1 MLDKIRNHFV
11 YTVGRNL
18 EENLVSNKT
27 ITAILSFLL
36 VGISR
41 SLLLTTET
49 DATRALQGL
58 AGATADIDAAKYPSI
73 QAAID
78 ALPDT
83 GGVVKLPA
91 GVFEISTPL
100 VVTTE
105 DTRIEGAGAATH
117 IKNINQGGKPTLM
130 LRPKSRDEDSRAR
143 IWRLQIGNLR
153 LSGDE
158 ACGDG
163 ILAEG
168 INEIFLIGV
177 SIDHHGGHG
186 IHMIDCYE
194 DPRIADCIITYNKK
208 AGIYIKNGHDI
219 VVNANQFE
227 ENQDALVCVDSFNLC
242 MNGNNL
248 DDHLRHGVVI
258 ENTYGSVLSGNMIEE
273 CMGTAII
280 LDRDCYGITLSAN
293 VIAHDMGGGIDLRDA
308 HGCTLS
314 ANTFTLLHHFSVR
327 VSAKSSR
334 NTISANSFC
343 NSHIG
348 DKEKRKLVDE
358 NNDPVRID
366 IGTGVILEGT
376 NGITLTGNT
385 FSGLDGAAVTATGDC
400 SQVLI
405 SSNVV
410 TDVNR
415 RTQNTDEAFVV
426 AKDSTVTITSNLTD

>member
-1 MLDKIRNHFV
+1 MIGVVIFV
-11 YTVGRNL
+11 FTVKQ
-18 EENLVSNKT
+18 S
-27 ITAILSFLL
+27 
-36 VGISR
+36 
-41 SLLLTTET
+41 
-49 DATRALQGL
+49 DATNLQQGL
-58 AGATADIDAAKYPSI
+58 PGAVAEIDASKFPSL
-73 QAAID
+73 QE
-78 ALPDT
+78 ALNHVPES
-83 GGVVKLPA
+83 GGIVRIPA
-91 GVFEISTPL
+91 GVFEISEPL

-117 IKNINQGGKPTLM
+117 IKNINTNGKPTIM
-130 LRPKSRDEDSRAR
+130 LRPETRDDDTKAR
-143 IWRLQIGNLR
+143 IWRLQLGNFR
-153 LSGDE
+153 ISGTE

-168 INEIFLIGV
+168 VNEIFIQGV

-186 IHMIDCYE
+186 IHMVDCYE
-194 DPRIADCIITYNKK
+194 DPRIADCIITYNKL

-227 ENQDALVCVDSFNLC
+227 ENQDALICVDSFNLC

-258 ENTYGSVLSGNMIEE
+258 ENTYGSVLTGNMIEE

-308 HGCTLS
+308 HGCAIS
-314 ANTFTLLHHFSVR
+314 ANTFTLLHRFSVR
-327 VSAKSSR
+327 VSEESSR
-334 NTISANSFC
+334 STISSNSFC

-348 DKEKRKLVDE
+348 KVEKRKLVDE

-366 IGTGVILEGT
+366 IGTGIVLEGT
-376 NGITLTGNT
+376 KDITVCGNT
-385 FSGLDGAAVTATGDC
+385 FSGLDGPAVDANGSC
-400 SQVLI
+400 MNVLV

-410 TDVNR
+410 VDINR
-415 RTQNTDEAFVV
+415 RTEDSEEAFVV
-426 AKDSTVTITSNLTD
+426 DDDAKVTIVSNLQ

>member
-1 MLDKIRNHFV
+1 MKTKQLV
-11 YTVGRNL
+11 AYVGL
-18 EENLVSNKT
+18 FLIGIVS
-27 ITAILSFLL
+27 LL
-36 VGISR
+36 VVKQS
-41 SLLLTTET
+41 
-49 DATRALQGL
+49 DATNLQQGL
-58 AGATADIDAAKYPSI
+58 PGVVAEIDAGRFPSL
-73 QAAID
+73 QAALD
-78 ALPDT
+78 HVPET
-83 GGVVKLPA
+83 GGIVRIPA
-91 GVFEISTPL
+91 GVFEISEPL
-100 VVTTE
+100 VITTE

-117 IKNINQGGKPTLM
+117 IKNVNADGKPTIM
-130 LRPKSRDEDSRAR
+130 LRPESRDDDNKAR
-143 IWRLQIGNLR
+143 IWRLQLGNFR
-153 LSGDE
+153 ISGTE
-158 ACGDG
+158 SSGDG

-168 INEIFLIGV
+168 VNEIFIQGV

-186 IHMIDCYE
+186 IHMVDCYE

-227 ENQDALVCVDSFNLC
+227 ENEDALVCVDSFNLC

-293 VIAHDMGGGIDLRDA
+293 VIAHDMGGGVDLRDA
-308 HGCTLS
+308 HGCAIS

-327 VSAKSSR
+327 VSENSSR

-348 DKEKRKLVDE
+348 NAEKRKLVDE

-366 IGTGVILEGT
+366 IGTGILLEST
-376 NGITLTGNT
+376 KDITVCGNT
-385 FSGLDGAAVTATGDC
+385 FSGLDGAAVNAKGTCDH
-400 SQVLI
+400 VLV
-405 SSNVV
+405 SSNVIV
-410 TDVNR
+410 DINR
-415 RTQNTDEAFVV
+415 RTEDSEEAFVV
-426 AKDSTVTITSNLTD
+426 DADAKVTILSNLQ